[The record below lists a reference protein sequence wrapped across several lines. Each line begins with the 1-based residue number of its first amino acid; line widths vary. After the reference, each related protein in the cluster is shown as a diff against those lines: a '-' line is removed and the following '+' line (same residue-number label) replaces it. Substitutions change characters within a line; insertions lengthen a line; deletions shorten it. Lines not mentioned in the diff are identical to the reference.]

1 MNQVTTHNQQDGQ
14 KQGFFK
20 RIGTAVAEAIFHWL
34 CQCEM
39 GLSPNEAQLFTYHSG
54 LGCEEAASYYY
65 FANAKQYEEPI

>member
-1 MNQVTTHNQQDGQ
+1 MNQTKTNTQEI
-14 KQGFFK
+14 KQTGFFK
-20 RIGTAVAEAIFHWL
+20 RIGTAVAEALFNWL

-65 FANAKQYEEPI
+65 FANAKRYEEPI

>member
-1 MNQVTTHNQQDGQ
+1 MNETTKQHETVR
-14 KQGFFK
+14 QGFFK
-20 RIGTAVAEAIFHWL
+20 WMATAVAEALFNWL

-65 FANAKQYEEPI
+65 FANRKQVEEPI